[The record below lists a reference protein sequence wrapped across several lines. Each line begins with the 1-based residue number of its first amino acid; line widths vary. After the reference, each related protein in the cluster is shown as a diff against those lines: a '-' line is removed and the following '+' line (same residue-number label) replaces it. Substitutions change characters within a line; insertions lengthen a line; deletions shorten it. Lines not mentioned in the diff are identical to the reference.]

1 MNPKVSVIVPIY
13 KVRDFIARCAHSL
26 LGQTLQDIE
35 YIFVDDSTPDD
46 SMDIL
51 SNVIKAYPKRQ
62 DQIHILSHDV
72 NKGLPSAR
80 NTGLSVAS
88 GEYIFHCDSDDFVE
102 TDMLEK
108 MIYAAEAVD
117 ADLVWCDWYLS
128 FEAKERYMKEPAGKT
143 QEDVLNN
150 ILSGIMK
157 YNVWN
162 KIIRRSVYVSSGVQ
176 FPSGYG
182 MGEDMTIIRLLPHV
196 RSVAYV
202 GQALYHY
209 VRTNTEAFTFR
220 ISDKHLAALRYN
232 TQMTVDCLRSFY
244 EDKYDREIAY
254 FLQNV
259 KLPFIMTDNTGD
271 YILWTQLYPESNRY
285 IWGNKKISF
294 RTRILQYCASIRL
307 FVVIRA
313 YNFIL
318 KHIIYGLIY
327 R

>member
-26 LGQTLQDIE
+26 LRQTLQDIE

-46 SMDIL
+46 SMEIL

-108 MIYAAEAVD
+108 MIYAAETVD

-182 MGEDMTIIRLLPHV
+182 MGEDMTIIRLLPHI

-259 KLPFIMTDNTGD
+259 KLPFLISSQKED
-271 YILWTQLYPESNRY
+271 YLIWKQLYCESDRY
-285 IWGNKKISF
+285 IWDNKSISL
-294 RTRILQYCASIRL
+294 RTRMLQWCAYKGMYWYVNL
-307 FVVIRA
+307 
-313 YNFIL
+313 Y
-318 KHIIYGLIY
+318 HMLINLYY
-327 R
+327 RGYRK

>member
-182 MGEDMTIIRLLPHV
+182 MGEDMTIIRLLPHI

-259 KLPFIMTDNTGD
+259 KLPFLISSQKEDHLIWKQLYCESD
-271 YILWTQLYPESNRY
+271 RYILD
-285 IWGNKKISF
+285 NKSISL
-294 RTRILQYCASIRL
+294 RTRMLQWCAHKGMYWYVNL
-307 FVVIRA
+307 
-313 YNFIL
+313 Y
-318 KHIIYGLIY
+318 HTLIKLYY
-327 R
+327 RGYRK